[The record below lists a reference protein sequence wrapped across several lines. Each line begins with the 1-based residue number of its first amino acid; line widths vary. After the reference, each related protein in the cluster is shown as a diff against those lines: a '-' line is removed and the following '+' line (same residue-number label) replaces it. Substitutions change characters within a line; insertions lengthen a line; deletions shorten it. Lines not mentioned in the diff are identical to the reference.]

1 MHFQQYKKQFI
12 RKAKR
17 EGFNQLEIN
26 RCLQYAENLMNNG
39 LPVIYDIDHF
49 SRLVGYDKLYI
60 RKAITHS
67 PAFYRK
73 FKVTKRNGTSRL
85 LAEPLPSLK
94 EIQFWILKNIL
105 HQLPIHSHAK
115 AYKPGIGLKE
125 NLRFHVNQPM
135 VMTMDIVDFFP
146 SIKRNQIEEEFVR
159 MGYGKRISN
168 LFAKLC
174 TLSDHLPQG
183 APTSPYLSNLIFRT
197 VDEELAEFSK
207 THNIR
212 YTRYADDLTFSGEF
226 DPNLLFNRVQP
237 AVNSIGLNV
246 HPTKTKVMKRH
257 QQQRVT
263 GMNVNKKTQVPF
275 DKRNRLRQEMYMI
288 EKYGFQEH
296 LRHCSI
302 TDHHYLN
309 RLKGRVNFVLHL
321 NPDDQEFKQYKAE
334 LLYLDKAGGVL
345 DVAKSKLV
353 TT

>member
-49 SRLVGYDKLYI
+49 SHLVGYDKQYI
-60 RKAITHS
+60 RKAITHT

-73 FKVTKRNGTSRL
+73 FSVPKRNGTSRL
-85 LAEPLPSLK
+85 LTEPLPSLK
-94 EIQFWILKNIL
+94 EIQLWLLKNVL
-105 HQLPIHSHAK
+105 HHLPIHSHAK
-115 AYKPGIGLKE
+115 AYKPGISLKE

-146 SIKRNQIEEEFVR
+146 SIKRYQIEEEFVR

-183 APTSPYLSNLIFRT
+183 APTSPYLSNLIFRS
-197 VDEELAEFSK
+197 VDTDLAGFCNS
-207 THNIR
+207 HGIR

-226 DPNLLFNRVQP
+226 DPNLLFNRVQSSL
-237 AVNSIGLNV
+237 NSIGLQVN
-246 HPTKTKVMKRH
+246 PAKTKVMRTH

-263 GMNVNKKTQVPF
+263 GMNVNKKMQVPF
-275 DKRNRLRQEMYMI
+275 EKRNKLRQEMYMI
-288 EKYGFQEH
+288 EKYGFEEH

-302 TDHHYLN
+302 NDQHYLN
-309 RLKGRVNFVLHL
+309 RLKGRVNFVLQL
-321 NPDDQEFKQYKAE
+321 NPDDQEFKRYRAE
-334 LLYLDKAGGVL
+334 LLQLDKVGQIL
-345 DVAKSKLV
+345 EQAK
-353 TT
+353 

>member
-94 EIQFWILKNIL
+94 EIQLWLLQNVL
-105 HQLPIHSHAK
+105 RQLPIHSHAK
-115 AYKPGIGLKE
+115 AYKTGVSLKE

-135 VMTMDIVDFFP
+135 VMAMDIVDFFP